1 MTVIDFHSHIIPT
14 IDHGCQSLDECE
26 SQLELMGKTTAVA
39 VATPHFYPHIHK
51 TDSFNAK
58 VATAVNQI
66 KELHIE
72 CAPNICV
79 GAEVLLCEGLEE
91 MSELGS
97 LCIRGT
103 RCLLIELPTHTLRR
117 GHFDTIEAL
126 IASGYT
132 VLLAHIDRYF
142 KICLDDIDTLLNMG
156 ALAQINSDALFH
168 HSTMKRITKYLE
180 TTKSIC
186 ALGSDLHGANANAY
200 NSFLKAPKALKEY
213 YETIMQRAEKLV
225 IEAETI

>member
-1 MTVIDFHSHIIPT
+1 MTVIDFHSHILPT
-14 IDHGCQSLDECE
+14 VDHGCQSLDECI
-26 SQLELMGKTTAVA
+26 SQLEIMGKTTAVA

-51 TDSFNAK
+51 TDTFNAK
-58 VATAVNQI
+58 VAIAVNQI
-66 KELHIE
+66 KELHRTDN
-72 CAPNICV
+72 PRICV
-79 GAEVLLCEGLEE
+79 GAEILLCEGLEE

-97 LCIRGT
+97 LCVRGT
-103 RCLLIELPTHTLRR
+103 RCLLVELPAHALRR

-142 KICLDDIDTLLNMG
+142 KICPDDIDTLLGMG

-168 HSTMKRITKYLE
+168 HSTMKKIGKYLE
-180 TTKSIC
+180 STESIC

-213 YETIMQRAEKLV
+213 YEAIMHRAERLLT
-225 IEAETI
+225 EAETI